1 MGAGIGLAHEQP
13 RISGQSSRRARRF
26 PPFAKLAPLI
36 CLSGCAGPFS
46 TLEPEGPAAR
56 GAATL
61 WWIMLGSGV
70 AIFMAVWFVL
80 VLALLRPGALRRFG
94 TRRTILWGGLIV
106 PTFIL
111 TALVVAALALGER
124 LLALPREDMPPRIE
138 VVARQWSWEFR
149 YPDGTVGEGL
159 LRMPAGQDVD
169 FVVTSEDVIH
179 SFWIPRL
186 GGKIDAIPGHRNII
200 RLRADR
206 PGVFGGIC
214 AEYCGIGHAI
224 MPFTV
229 EAYETRP
236 NTPPGSAGNGS

>member
-1 MGAGIGLAHEQP
+1 MS
-13 RISGQSSRRARRF
+13 RQSSQAARRF
-26 PPFAKLAPLI
+26 PFFARLAPLL
-36 CLSGCAGPFS
+36 CLSGCSGPFS
-46 TLEPEGPAAR
+46 ALEPEGPSAR

-61 WWIMLGSGV
+61 WWIMLSSSAV
-70 AIFMAVWFVL
+70 IFAAVWFVL
-80 VLALLRPGALRRFG
+80 ILALLRPGVLRRFG
-94 TRRTILWGGLIV
+94 ARRTILWGGLIV
-106 PTFIL
+106 PAFIL
-111 TALVVAALALGER
+111 TILVVAALVLGER
-124 LLALPREDMPPRIE
+124 LLALPRDDMPARIE

-186 GGKIDAIPGHRNII
+186 GGKIDAIPGHQNII

-206 PGVFGGIC
+206 PGIFRGIC
-214 AEYCGIGHAI
+214 AEYCGSGHAA

-229 EAYETRP
+229 EVYELLP
-236 NTPPGSAGNGS
+236 NALPGSAGNGS